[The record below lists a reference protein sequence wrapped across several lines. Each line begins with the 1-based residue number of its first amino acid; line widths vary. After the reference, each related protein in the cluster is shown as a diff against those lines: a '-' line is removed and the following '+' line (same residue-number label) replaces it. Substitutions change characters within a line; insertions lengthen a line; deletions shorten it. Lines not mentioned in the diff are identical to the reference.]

1 MAIGDD
7 KTEEVNFNLAKVLI
21 VLLASMQL
29 FFVGG
34 GYFGFACYIEDLK
47 EVLNT
52 DYTGVVSAGIV
63 NIFISYA
70 FSTFYQQFI
79 ERTSYYITMLLAG
92 FLIFFSYFV
101 SSYVTTLF
109 AFYLTWTITFG
120 VASGLIW
127 TLSFSVLIDFMDN
140 LNELAIAKAVSN
152 AAMGLGIIT
161 ISCFISYYL
170 DVHQILS
177 FGELFRY
184 LSIIGLIIMCQTI
197 ATFEY
202 MNVKLINDV
211 KPQIDSR
218 IMNESSNLIATHD
231 NFNLSSS
238 LDGTNDHK
246 SQLSGWELMLSGDQT
261 SITLFISTLLTF
273 TTALVPARFSILYA
287 TSHDSNIYL
296 YYYVPIAF
304 GTGFTISRFCFNWL
318 VSCGV
323 PPNTVNKII
332 LFGQLLNNIQLTFTP
347 EDNTTL
353 ILFALCF
360 SGVFNVFL
368 NLLSLRCIQIFGTD
382 PIRTKFNTALLLF
395 AAGLGQTIG
404 GILGGVIYDNSDS
417 FYWLFLSCVIVT
429 AIAIIFDEIF
439 FPEFVYFVF
448 PRSKQSVSTSL

>member
-7 KTEEVNFNLAKVLI
+7 KTDEINFNLAKVLI
-21 VLLASMQL
+21 VLLASLQL

-47 EVLNT
+47 EKLNT
-52 DYTGVVSAGIV
+52 DYTGIVSAGIV

-120 VASGLIW
+120 IASGLIW
-127 TLSFSVLIDFMDN
+127 TLSFSVLIDYMDN

-161 ISCFISYYL
+161 ISCFISYYI
-170 DVHQILS
+170 DVHQIMT

-211 KPQIDSR
+211 APPVDSR

-238 LDGTNDHK
+238 LDDTNENK
-246 SQLSGWELMLSGDQT
+246 SQLSGWALLFSGDLT
-261 SITLFISTLLTF
+261 CITLFISTLLTF

-304 GTGFTISRFCFNWL
+304 GAGFTISRFCFNWL
-318 VSCGV
+318 VSCDV

-347 EDNTTL
+347 EDNTGL

-368 NLLSLRCIQIFGTD
+368 NLLSLRCIQIFGTN

-429 AIAIIFDEIF
+429 SVAIVFDEIF
-439 FPEFVYFVF
+439 FPEFIYFIYE
-448 PRSKQSVSTSL
+448 